1 MSLRGAC
8 LVVVLSLSCGDDSRL
23 PHEVEPSPLDSLLAK
38 LDSLDWVAYA
48 PTNFNPLLQ
57 QFPPEE
63 SIRADLEAL
72 HDLGFEGVITFGADG
87 TLGAVPRI
95 AKEVGFEGVIMGL
108 FMSNDD
114 VRLEEID
121 NALAADEFADGY
133 GIGNEGLD
141 GCGGSLYT
149 RDTLVATMDQLR
161 AATGK
166 PVTTSE
172 QIEDYLDGCA
182 DFLLANGDWLF
193 PIIHP
198 FNNGVRDPQEGAE
211 WTEKEYRSLVE
222 LTDKFV
228 FAKESGWPTDGDQA
242 ATEENQEAYF
252 NALKGRSAKYG
263 YFEAFDQPWKPTQV
277 FAWEPRWG
285 LFRDDR
291 SPKLFI
297 SRNQP

>member
-1 MSLRGAC
+1 
-8 LVVVLSLSCGDDSRL
+8 
-23 PHEVEPSPLDSLLAK
+23 
-38 LDSLDWVAYA
+38 
-48 PTNFNPLLQ
+48 
-57 QFPPEE
+57 
-63 SIRADLEAL
+63 
-72 HDLGFEGVITFGADG
+72 
-87 TLGAVPRI
+87 
-95 AKEVGFEGVIMGL
+95 MGL

-114 VRLEEID
+114 VRLEEIA
-121 NALAADEFADGY
+121 NALAAAEFADGY

-161 AATGK
+161 AATSK

-198 FNNGVRDPQEGAE
+198 FNNGVRDPKEGAE

-263 YFEAFDQPWKPTQV
+263 YFEAFDQPWKDTQV
-277 FAWEPRWG
+277 FAWEPHWG
-285 LFRDDR
+285 LFRDNR

>member
-8 LVVVLSLSCGDDSRL
+8 LVVVLSLSCGDDSGL

-87 TLGAVPRI
+87 TLGAIPRI
-95 AKEVGFEGVIMGL
+95 AAEVGLDGVMMGL
-108 FMSNDD
+108 FMSNDAQ
-114 VRLEEID
+114 REEEII
-121 NALAADEFADGY
+121 NAKAAAEFVDGY
-133 GIGNEGLD
+133 AVGNEGLI

-149 RDTLVATMDQLR
+149 EETLVATMDELR
-161 AATGK
+161 GATRK

-172 QIEDYLDGCA
+172 QVEDYLDGCA
-182 DFLLANGDWLF
+182 DFLLATGDWLF
-193 PIIHP
+193 PIVHP
-198 FNNGVRDPQEGAE
+198 FNNGERIPEAGADS
-211 WTEKEYRSLVE
+211 TEERLARLDE
-222 LTDKFV
+222 LTEKFV
-228 FAKESGWPTDGDQA
+228 FAKETGWPTMGDQA

-263 YFEAFDQPWKPTQV
+263 YFEAFDQPWKDTQV
-277 FAWEPRWG
+277 FAWEPHWG